1 MIWTPLDTWIV
12 AAAAVAGAAC
22 ALSGSFLVLRKMSM
36 MGDAISHAV
45 LPGIAVAFILT
56 ASRASGALFIGAAL
70 VGILT
75 AVLVQII
82 RQYGRVDHGASMGV
96 VFTVL
101 FAIGLLLIER
111 AAGQVDIHPEHVLF
125 GSVELVPLYTIRV
138 LGADLP
144 RGVVV
149 VTIALVANLVVFA
162 ALFKEFRLATFD
174 PELATTLG
182 VNAKFMHYLLMTLV
196 AITTVASFE
205 VVGSILVVAML
216 VVPGATAHLLTR
228 RLLPFLTVA
237 VVVAISAAVLGHLA
251 AIGVPPLFGFEDTS
265 TAGSMAVV
273 LGGLFF
279 VAFLFAPEH
288 GVVAKA
294 SARIGLR
301 VSILTQDVL
310 GLLARVTEGAAPT
323 STPRTT
329 TDTLREYRRS
339 PFRRHRSGLRLGL
352 TLLRLRGLVRQR
364 DGRYA
369 LTGAGRDAASRI
381 LRTHRLWER
390 FFFDEAGVDLSELHH
405 AADYLE
411 HYTDADLQGAL
422 SEELSRPVTDPRG
435 RRIPE

>member
-1 MIWTPLDTWIV
+1 MIWTQLDTWIV
-12 AAAAVAGAAC
+12 VAAAIAGAAC
-22 ALSGSFLVLRKMSM
+22 ALPGSFLVLRKMSM

-56 ASRASGALFIGAAL
+56 ASRASGVMFIGAAL

-111 AAGQVDIHPEHVLF
+111 AAGGIDIHPDHVLF
-125 GSVELVPLYTIRV
+125 GSIELVPLYTIRV
-138 LGADLP
+138 FGADIP

-149 VTIALVANLVVFA
+149 VAIALAANLVVFA
-162 ALFKEFRLATFD
+162 TLFKEFRLATFD
-174 PELATTLG
+174 PALATTLG
-182 VNAKFMHYLLMTLV
+182 VNATFMHYLLMTLV

-205 VVGSILVVAML
+205 VVGSILVIAML
-216 VVPGATAHLLTR
+216 IVPGATAHLLTR
-228 RLLPFLTVA
+228 RLLPFLLVA
-237 VVVAISAAVLGHLA
+237 VWVAVAAAVFGHLA
-251 AIGVPPLFGFEDTS
+251 AIGIPPLFGFEDTG

-294 SARIGLR
+294 IARTGLR

-310 GLLARVTEGAAPT
+310 GLLARVTEGEAPT
-323 STPRTT
+323 STPT
-329 TDTLREYRRS
+329 TDTLRGYRRS
-339 PFRRHRSGLRLGL
+339 PFARRRSGLRVGL
-352 TLLRLRGLVRQR
+352 TLLRLRGLVRR
-364 DGRYA
+364 REGRYA
-369 LTGAGRDAASRI
+369 LTVAGRYAAAGI

-390 FFFDEAGVDLSELHH
+390 FFFEEAGVDLSELHH

-411 HYTDADLQGAL
+411 HFTDSDLQGAL
-422 SEELSRPVTDPRG
+422 SEELLRPATDPRG